1 MSRKTIILVGILI
14 TVGMLIALA
23 SAQSPDLVE
32 KIDESSPASVLI
44 EPAEPQE
51 TTLAAEKAEPS
62 LDPVIESPDN
72 DLINVNLLDV
82 DIREALSALA
92 MDREINIATGKG
104 VSGKISLHL
113 YQVTL
118 NDALDAITLA
128 GGFSYRKRG
137 NLYYVYKPREMR
149 DPQSE
154 RLQMRIFRLEYAE
167 LDKIHEILDS
177 IPGTRLIKIHEASRT
192 VIVEDTPEN
201 IAKIETII
209 KYWDTMPKQVMIEAK
224 ILSVDLT
231 DDMSFGVDW
240 DKILGDVRIATG
252 GFSGAV
258 LPDGTKVSPVPE
270 VGTGIFGNMLI
281 GAGTAHQF
289 AAAIDALQTKT
300 RVNTLSTPKVLA
312 IHGRPAK
319 VQVGGQ
325 QGYRL
330 TTVNQ
335 GISTESIEFIDTG
348 IVLEITPYIDYEGNV
363 LLYVQPSITQATLE
377 AGGIPV
383 TNTALVSTYLLA
395 KSGET
400 VLIGGLIQDSKTKN
414 IETVPCLGDIPI
426 LGLLFG
432 RRSRTIDKEEL
443 VVLITLQVL
452 DVKQIRA
459 DQAEAIEKTRK
470 MEKIFRTEPLPSREQ
485 FREFLLPGTDP
496 FEQIQGE
503 PNGEPKTDGAE
514 SGDRSSTASA
524 PP

>member
-1 MSRKTIILVGILI
+1 MDRDEPGAAIDIREVNHTLLN
-14 TVGMLIALA
+14 LNF
-23 SAQSPDLVE
+23 VE
-32 KIDESSPASVLI
+32 
-44 EPAEPQE
+44 
-51 TTLAAEKAEPS
+51 
-62 LDPVIESPDN
+62 
-72 DLINVNLLDV
+72 V

-92 MDREINIATGKG
+92 MEQEVNIATGKG
-104 VSGKISLHL
+104 VSGNISLHL

-118 NDALDAITLA
+118 DDALDAISLA

-154 RLQMRIFRLEYAE
+154 RLEMRIFKLEYAE
-167 LDKIHEILDS
+167 VDKIVEILDS
-177 IPGTRLIKIHEASRT
+177 IPGTRLIKIHEASKT

-201 IAKIETII
+201 IQKIETVI

-224 ILSVDLT
+224 IFNVDLT
-231 DDMSFGVDW
+231 DEMSLGIDW
-240 DKILGDVRIATG
+240 DKILGDVRLATG
-252 GFSGAV
+252 GFSDAV
-258 LPDGTKVSPVPE
+258 LPDGTKVSPVPDL
-270 VGTGIFGNMLI
+270 GTGIFGNMLI
-281 GAGTAHQF
+281 GAGTSQQF

-300 RVNTLSTPKVLA
+300 RVHTLSTPKVLA
-312 IHGRPAK
+312 IHGRAAK

-348 IVLEITPYIDYEGNV
+348 IVLEITPYIDDQDNV
-363 LLYVQPSITQATLE
+363 LLYVQPSITQASLE

-400 VLIGGLIQDSKTKN
+400 VLIGGLIQDAKTK
-414 IETVPCLGDIPI
+414 EKEMVPCLGDIPI

-432 RRSRTIDKEEL
+432 RSSRRIDKTEL

-452 DVKQIRA
+452 DGKEIPLDR
-459 DQAEAIEKTRK
+459 AEAIEKTRK
-470 MEKIFRTEPLPSREQ
+470 MENDFAVEPLPSREQ
-485 FREFLLPGTDP
+485 FREFLFPGSDP
-496 FEQIQGE
+496 FEPNHRGPINE
-503 PNGEPKTDGAE
+503 PETEGTDH
-514 SGDRSSTASA
+514 R
-524 PP
+524 